1 MSCGTRGTHGNDPAG
16 DRDSQKLGSRGVAAP
31 EMGRLTQLGL
41 TLSVPRP
48 GWASR
53 IAAFDLLAFGADAWP
68 VAVWM
73 HELAGENA
81 SYLALIPDT
90 PAITAI
96 PDIVAVGGVSHG
108 IDAEILT
115 IAVASAHRG
124 LGLGGLLLDE
134 LLAIADEQGSESVFL
149 EVRSRD
155 AVAQSLYEG
164 RGFEEVG
171 RRPRYYHDDDALIMR
186 RDRPA
191 ATQKGCQ

>member
-1 MSCGTRGTHGNDPAG
+1 MNSKEHA
-16 DRDSQKLGSRGVAAP
+16 SSA
-31 EMGRLTQLGL
+31 ERLADLGL
-41 TLSVPRP
+41 RLAVPRP

-68 VAVWM
+68 VAVWA

-81 SYLALIPDT
+81 SYLSLV
-90 PAITAI
+90 PAEPGIAAV
-96 PDIVAVGGVSHG
+96 PEIVAIGGVSQG

-134 LLAIADEQGSESVFL
+134 LLAVADEQGSESVFL

-155 AVAQSLYEG
+155 GVAQSLYEG

-191 ATQKGCQ
+191 V

>member
-1 MSCGTRGTHGNDPAG
+1 MSLQ
-16 DRDSQKLGSRGVAAP
+16 DRILSAT
-31 EMGRLTQLGL
+31 RLTELGL
-41 TLSVPRP
+41 QLTVPRP
-48 GWASR
+48 GWAHR
-53 IAAFDLLAFGADAWP
+53 IATFDLLAFGADAWP
-68 VAVWM
+68 VAVWV
-73 HELAGENA
+73 HELRGENA
-81 SYLALIPDT
+81 SYRALVSDT
-90 PAITAI
+90 SGITAI
-96 PDIVAVGGVSHG
+96 PDIVAVGGVSRG

-134 LLAIADEQGSESVFL
+134 LLALADEQGSESVFL

-171 RRPRYYHDDDALIMR
+171 RRPHYYSDDDALIMC

-191 ATQKGCQ
+191 V